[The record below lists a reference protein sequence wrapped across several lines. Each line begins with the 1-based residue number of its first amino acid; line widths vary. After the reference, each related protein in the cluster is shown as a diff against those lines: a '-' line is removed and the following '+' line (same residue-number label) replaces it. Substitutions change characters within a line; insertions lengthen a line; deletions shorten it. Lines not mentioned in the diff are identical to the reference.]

1 MRIIGLLAVG
11 FAVAISLGCATSD
24 MANDPK
30 LMEPNMTAELNL
42 GDSAESIL
50 SKYGKPIYKKGR
62 IDAEGNKIED
72 WFYANAM
79 LSFKDG
85 ALNAF
90 KPK

>member
-1 MRIIGLLAVG
+1 MRMIGLLAIG
-11 FAVAISLGCATSD
+11 FAVALSFGCATSD
-24 MANDPK
+24 MADDPK
-30 LMEPNMTAELNL
+30 PMEPNMTADLSL
-42 GDSAESIL
+42 GDSADSIL

-62 IDAEGNKIED
+62 IDADGKKIED

-85 ALNAF
+85 NLSSF